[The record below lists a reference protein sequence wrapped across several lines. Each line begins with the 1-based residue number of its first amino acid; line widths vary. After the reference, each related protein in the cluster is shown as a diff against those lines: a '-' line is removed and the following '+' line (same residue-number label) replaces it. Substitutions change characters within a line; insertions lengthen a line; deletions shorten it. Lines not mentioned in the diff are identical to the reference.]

1 MEKRIMF
8 FGVFSVG
15 MLAGA
20 IACTTT
26 TTEVA
31 EPTTDGGKEGST
43 ATKEAGTSSSSG
55 ATSSSGST
63 GDPDDECATKSAD
76 DCTDCCA
83 GNHKA
88 GAQTL
93 TKAVIACGCNGTGAT
108 AADGGA
114 GDAGA
119 GDAGA
124 EGPCATECETTIC
137 ASTPKQPDATCN
149 TCLTKAIG
157 QGGAC
162 AKYASDTCLADDDCK
177 AAQECLGACPK

>member
-1 MEKRIMF
+1 MQKRTVF

-31 EPTTDGGKEGST
+31 QPAADGGKDGSS
-43 ATKEAGTSSSSG
+43 ATKEGGASSSSG
-55 ATSSSGST
+55 STTSSSGST
-63 GDPDDECATKSAD
+63 GNPDDECATKTASE
-76 DCTDCCA
+76 CTDCCA
-83 GNHKA
+83 GNHQA

-93 TKAVIACGCNGTGAT
+93 TKAVIECGCEGKGAT
-108 AADGGA
+108 AADG
-114 GDAGA
+114 GA

-124 EGPCATECETTIC
+124 EGPCATECATTLC
-137 ASTPKQPDATCN
+137 AATPKQPDATCN
-149 TCLTKAIG
+149 TCIEKSIG

-177 AAQECLGACPK
+177 AAQECLAACPTK

>member
-1 MEKRIMF
+1 MEKRTMF

-26 TTEVA
+26 TTEVSDPA
-31 EPTTDGGKEGST
+31 TDGGKEGST
-43 ATKEAGTSSSSG
+43 TTKEAGTSSSSG
-55 ATSSSGST
+55 TTSSSGST
-63 GDPDDECATKSAD
+63 GNPDDECATKSAD
-76 DCTDCCA
+76 ECIDCCG

-93 TKAVIACGCNGTGAT
+93 TKAVIACGCSGTGAE
-108 AADGGA
+108 A
-114 GDAGA
+114 GDGGA

-124 EGPCATECETTIC
+124 EGPCATECETTLC

-149 TCLTKAIG
+149 TCLKKAIG

-162 AKYASDTCLADDDCK
+162 AKYASDECLADDDCK
-177 AAQECLGACPK
+177 AAQECLAACPK